1 MRLQRDFTL
10 LSFNVRGLSD
20 LSKRKI
26 LCRDLNAY
34 GATIGCFQETKVKGG
49 LDEIHNEYRII
60 LLPSESR
67 HYGQGFGIHK
77 TFWNSIHKYYRVN
90 DRICVLQLRQK
101 TLTNTDR
108 IISIINVY
116 APQSGRLKKNMDE
129 LDSFYHMLSKTY
141 TSIKTSFLILI
152 AGDWNAKAGKGRGEE
167 VFMGR
172 HGRGIRNA
180 PGEMLVNF
188 CSIFKLLLCN
198 TVFPHAARH
207 KTTWTGTRRNKNGEY
222 VNIYN
227 QIDYIICRQEE
238 KHRLLDARSYGGALT
253 LSDHKAIVARLR
265 LKRIF
270 GSPLSKENESN
281 RIRYSVEKLITS
293 DVTKEKYSQA
303 IIENLNNR
311 NGKRPKQ
318 KLGYIRKTY
327 SQSCNG
333 NHWTT
338 AFRTTQTQD

>member
-1 MRLQRDFTL
+1 
-10 LSFNVRGLSD
+10 
-20 LSKRKI
+20 
-26 LCRDLNAY
+26 
-34 GATIGCFQETKVKGG
+34 
-49 LDEIHNEYRII
+49 
-60 LLPSESR
+60 
-67 HYGQGFGIHK
+67 
-77 TFWNSIHKYYRVN
+77 
-90 DRICVLQLRQK
+90 
-101 TLTNTDR
+101 
-108 IISIINVY
+108 
-116 APQSGRLKKNMDE
+116 
-129 LDSFYHMLSKTY
+129 MLSKTY

-303 IIENLNNR
+303 IIENLKVTETVKDPN
-311 NGKRPKQ
+311 KSWDILE
-318 KLGYIRKTY
+318 KLIHKAATETIG
-327 SQSCNG
+327 
-333 NHWTT
+333 TT
-338 AFRTTQTQD
+338 AFRNHSNPLNPNVAEMATKQKAIQLKIENTNDKEAKEKLKERT